1 MTAFLSSNV
10 EQPFS
15 DETNIYASDD
25 VQGVLSHHQWQE
37 DRQASE
43 CPVLQQNRDDFVNV
57 SEPPFL
63 RRFRIRSVAGS
74 TEFDLHIG
82 LDTDLYLLD
91 HAVGGQV
98 SVEPPAR
105 VFLMPLMVSLEIM
118 AEAASAHAREGVIVR
133 LEQVKAFKRISV
145 DHLGVDLHLTAT
157 GDSSRVHVK
166 MFDAGDTVNPILM
179 ADFLFAMQYP
189 TVGSAPE
196 IEVIGNSPTNLTNR
210 SQLYAHPN
218 MFHGPRMQAVTE
230 ITSVGNKN
238 IAGTADA
245 SPARN
250 WMPHVPVANCLLHPL
265 LLDNASQFVLFY
277 LYEKQMPAIALLPF
291 FVESIEF
298 FYSPSELP
306 PLVSGRAILHT
317 VSEKAT
323 EAKVEVVD
331 DANRVWMR
339 VNGINSKRVMPNE
352 KLVDFFHEPLQR
364 HIATRLTVNKE
375 LSHLCVL
382 TEFKTG
388 LLPNDDA
395 ILDWCLDYFLTKNE
409 RNFWRQRLKFE
420 KRKTDWLHGRIA
432 AKEAVRMLVKERLG
446 REIGMLDIEI
456 SNDNERRPLV
466 SVTGG
471 IAGVFISISHTD
483 GIALALASFLDDGK
497 PGVDAEQIQSRDA
510 DFADRFLT
518 ADELSYLNSFAARSR
533 DAELTRLWTAKEAV
547 YKSLGGKFELI
558 SFQIDVSSLTPYA
571 MAIRSLNSTSVF
583 HVFSEL
589 VGNHVLSYTLS

>member
-1 MTAFLSSNV
+1 
-10 EQPFS
+10 
-15 DETNIYASDD
+15 
-25 VQGVLSHHQWQE
+25 
-37 DRQASE
+37 
-43 CPVLQQNRDDFVNV
+43 
-57 SEPPFL
+57 
-63 RRFRIRSVAGS
+63 
-74 TEFDLHIG
+74 
-82 LDTDLYLLD
+82 
-91 HAVGGQV
+91 
-98 SVEPPAR
+98 
-105 VFLMPLMVSLEIM
+105 
-118 AEAASAHAREGVIVR
+118 
-133 LEQVKAFKRISV
+133 
-145 DHLGVDLHLTAT
+145 
-157 GDSSRVHVK
+157 
-166 MFDAGDTVNPILM
+166 
-179 ADFLFAMQYP
+179 
-189 TVGSAPE
+189 
-196 IEVIGNSPTNLTNR
+196 
-210 SQLYAHPN
+210 
-218 MFHGPRMQAVTE
+218 
-230 ITSVGNKN
+230 
-238 IAGTADA
+238 
-245 SPARN
+245 
-250 WMPHVPVANCLLHPL
+250 
-265 LLDNASQFVLFY
+265 
-277 LYEKQMPAIALLPF
+277 
-291 FVESIEF
+291 
-298 FYSPSELP
+298 
-306 PLVSGRAILHT
+306 LHT